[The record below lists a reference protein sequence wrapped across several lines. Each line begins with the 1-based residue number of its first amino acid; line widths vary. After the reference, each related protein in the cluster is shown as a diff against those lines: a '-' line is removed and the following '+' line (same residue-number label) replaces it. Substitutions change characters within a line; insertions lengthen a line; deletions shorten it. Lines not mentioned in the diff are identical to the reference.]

1 MKFVLA
7 IQTDAG
13 KAYGVTVP
21 DLAGCFSSG
30 DSLEEALE
38 NAAEA
43 IDAHVELLAESGQE
57 LVPVKSL
64 TEHKSN
70 PDYQGADWV
79 IIDVP
84 VEKYYGPSEKIN
96 ITVPPIAL
104 RRIDRFTKQINENRS
119 AFFVKAAER
128 YMKEKGFSG

>member
-7 IQTDAG
+7 IQTDDS

-21 DLAGCFSSG
+21 DLIGCFSSG
-30 DSLEEALE
+30 NSLEEAID

-43 IDAHVELLAESGQE
+43 IDAHVELLAESSQE
-57 LVPVKSL
+57 LALAKSL
-64 TEHKSN
+64 AEHKSN
-70 PDYQGADWV
+70 PDYKDADWA

-119 AFFVKAAER
+119 AFFVKAAEQ
-128 YMKEKGFSG
+128 YMIEKGFTG